1 MSAHDDHDDV
11 DRIVRHFRE
20 KSHADSLSNK
30 QFPDGGNMQQ
40 LGSLAQK
47 YALASRNFLTW
58 GKPVAARVWISVAFL
73 FR

>member
-1 MSAHDDHDDV
+1 MMIMTMWTGLFGISG
-11 DRIVRHFRE
+11 RNLMLT
-20 KSHADSLSNK
+20 SLSNT

-40 LGSLAQK
+40 LGSLAHK